1 MKDLIKITTND
12 KGQQLVSARELYE
25 GLKYDITKGNF
36 THWIEKQL
44 ENVDA
49 VENADFTRFVF
60 KNEGNN
66 ATINDY
72 ILTVEIAKEI
82 CMVVGVSPRTNK
94 ETRKLSKQFRKYFI
108 ECEKIAKNK
117 FSSIT
122 VTENA
127 TIANEYMKLL
137 KTSAETLHMNENS
150 ILYISKKIYKDCNIP
165 TTYLPDYTTS
175 KGILKSATELLRKYN
190 IQISTR
196 KFNKIMVEKGLLR
209 EVERKS
215 TKDNTKIKKFKNLVS
230 TEFGENQVN
239 PNNPKETQPMY
250 YEEKFEELLK
260 RLELK

>member
-12 KGQQLVSARELYE
+12 KGQQLVSGRDLHEFLEIRTKYKDWFPRMVEYGFEE
-25 GLKYDITKGNF
+25 GIDFVMVAQKRATNNLKNPVT
-36 THWIEKQL
+36 
-44 ENVDA
+44 
-49 VENADFTRFVF
+49 
-60 KNEGNN
+60 
-66 ATINDY
+66 
-72 ILTVEIAKEI
+72 TVIDHAISIDMAKEI
-82 CMVVGVSPRTNK
+82 SMIQRTEK
-94 ETRKLSKQFRKYFI
+94 GKQARLYFI

-117 FSSIT
+117 LNSIT

-127 TIANEYMKLL
+127 AIANEYMKLL
-137 KTSAETLHMNENS
+137 KASAETLHMNENS

-165 TTYLPDYTTS
+165 ITYLPDYATS

-196 KFNKIMVEKGLLR
+196 KFNKIMLDKGLLR

-215 TKDNTKIKKFKNLVS
+215 TKDNTKIKKFKNLVN

-260 RLELK
+260 ELGIK

>member
-1 MKDLIKITTND
+1 MELIKIREEN
-12 KGQQLVSARELYE
+12 GEQLVSARELYE
-25 GLKYDITKGNF
+25 FLGTTERFSSWFERYCKYGFEENIDYVVCKKIYAANQYGGEKELIDYAMT
-36 THWIEKQL
+36 IEM
-44 ENVDA
+44 
-49 VENADFTRFVF
+49 
-60 KNEGNN
+60 
-66 ATINDY
+66 
-72 ILTVEIAKEI
+72 AKET
-82 CMVVGVSPRTNK
+82 CMLQKSDKGR
-94 ETRKLSKQFRKYFI
+94 EFRKYFI

-117 FSSIT
+117 PNSII

-127 TIANEYMKLL
+127 AIANEYMKLL

-196 KFNKIMVEKGLLR
+196 KFNKIMIDKGLLR

-215 TKDNTKIKKFKNLVS
+215 TKDNTKIKKFKNLVN

-260 RLELK
+260 ELGIK

>member
-12 KGQQLVSARELYE
+12 KGQQLVSARELHEKLILEE
-25 GLKYDITKGNF
+25 GKEERFSQWFKRHLQYGF
-36 THWIEKQL
+36 E
-44 ENVDA
+44 ENI
-49 VENADFTRFVF
+49 DFTSVKKFTVV
-60 KNEGNN
+60 NN
-66 ATINDY
+66 GAKRELIDYAITIDM
-72 ILTVEIAKEI
+72 AKEI
-82 CMVVGVSPRTNK
+82 CMLQKSDKGR
-94 ETRKLSKQFRKYFI
+94 EFRKYFI
-108 ECEKIAKNK
+108 ECERIAKNK
-117 FSSIT
+117 PNSIT

-127 TIANEYMKLL
+127 AIANEYMKLL

-150 ILYISKKIYKDCNIP
+150 VLYISKKIYKDCNIP

-196 KFNKIMVEKGLLR
+196 KFNKIMIDKGLLR

-215 TKDNTKIKKFKNLVS
+215 TKDNTKIKKFKNLVN

-260 RLELK
+260 ELGIK

>member
-12 KGQQLVSARELYE
+12 KGQHLVSGRELHEFLGLQKRFSVWIDQYIKE
-25 GLKYDITKGNF
+25 GNEYLF
-36 THWIEKQL
+36 IEG
-44 ENVDA
+44 E
-49 VENADFTRFVF
+49 DFTSVLTSTVV
-60 KNEGNN
+60 NN
-66 ATINDY
+66 GAKRELQDYAITIPM
-72 ILTVEIAKEI
+72 AKEI
-82 CMVVGVSPRTNK
+82 SMLTKNEKG
-94 ETRKLSKQFRKYFI
+94 KQARKYFI

-117 FSSIT
+117 PNPIT
-122 VTENA
+122 VTKNA
-127 TIANEYMKLL
+127 AIANEYMKLL

-196 KFNKIMVEKGLLR
+196 KFNKIMLDKGLLR

-215 TKDNTKIKKFKNLVS
+215 TKDNTKIKKFKNLVN

-260 RLELK
+260 RLEIK

>member
-12 KGQQLVSARELYE
+12 KGQQLVSGRELHEFLEIRTKYKDWFPRMVEYGFEE
-25 GLKYDITKGNF
+25 GIDFVMVAQKRATNNLKNPVT
-36 THWIEKQL
+36 
-44 ENVDA
+44 
-49 VENADFTRFVF
+49 
-60 KNEGNN
+60 
-66 ATINDY
+66 
-72 ILTVEIAKEI
+72 TVIDHAISIDMAKEI
-82 CMVVGVSPRTNK
+82 SMIQRTEK
-94 ETRKLSKQFRKYFI
+94 GKQARKYFI

-117 FSSIT
+117 PNPIT

-127 TIANEYMKLL
+127 AIANEYMKLL

-196 KFNKIMVEKGLLR
+196 KFNKIMIDKGLLR

-215 TKDNTKIKKFKNLVS
+215 TKDNTKIKKFKNLVN

-260 RLELK
+260 ELGIK

>member
-12 KGQQLVSARELYE
+12 EGQQLVSARELHE
-25 GLKYDITKGNF
+25 FLEVKKDFTDWFKYRVAQYGFEENLDF
-36 THWIEKQL
+36 TPILGKSTGGRPSKDFAIKIEMAKEL
-44 ENVDA
+44 SM
-49 VENADFTRFVF
+49 VEN
-60 KNEGNN
+60 NEKG
-66 ATINDY
+66 
-72 ILTVEIAKEI
+72 
-82 CMVVGVSPRTNK
+82 
-94 ETRKLSKQFRKYFI
+94 KQARKYFI

-117 FSSIT
+117 LNSIT

-165 TTYLPDYTTS
+165 AAYLPDYTTS
-175 KGILKSATELLRKYN
+175 KGILKSATELLKKYN

-196 KFNKIMVEKGLLR
+196 KFNKIMLDKGLLR

-215 TKDNTKIKKFKNLVS
+215 TKDNTKIKKIKNLVN

-260 RLELK
+260 ELGIK

>member
-12 KGQQLVSARELYE
+12 KGQQLVSGRELHEFLGIKTKYKDWFPRMVE
-25 GLKYDITKGNF
+25 YGFEENIDFIRVAQKRATNNLKNPVT
-36 THWIEKQL
+36 
-44 ENVDA
+44 
-49 VENADFTRFVF
+49 
-60 KNEGNN
+60 
-66 ATINDY
+66 
-72 ILTVEIAKEI
+72 TVIDHAISIDMAKEI
-82 CMVVGVSPRTNK
+82 SMIQRTEK
-94 ETRKLSKQFRKYFI
+94 GKQARLYFI
-108 ECEKIAKNK
+108 ECEKIVKNK
-117 FSSIT
+117 PNSIT

-127 TIANEYMKLL
+127 AIANEYMKLL

-190 IQISTR
+190 IEISTR
-196 KFNKIMVEKGLLR
+196 KFNKIMIDKGLLR

-215 TKDNTKIKKFKNLVS
+215 TKDNTKIKKFKNLVN

-260 RLELK
+260 RLSLV

>member
-25 GLKYDITKGNF
+25 GLKFDITKGNF
-36 THWIEKQL
+36 VRWIEKQL

-49 VENADFTRFVF
+49 VENVDFTRFVF
-60 KNEGNN
+60 KDEGNN
-66 ATINDY
+66 ANVNDY

-82 CMVVGVSPRTNK
+82 CMVVGVSPRTNE

-117 FSSIT
+117 PNSIT

-127 TIANEYMKLL
+127 AIANEYMKLL

-165 TTYLPDYTTS
+165 ATYLPDYTTS

-196 KFNKIMVEKGLLR
+196 KFNKIMIDKGLLR

-215 TKDNTKIKKFKNLVS
+215 TKDNTKIKKFKNLVN
-230 TEFGENQVN
+230 TEFGENQIN

-260 RLELK
+260 ELELK